1 MPTHQYDYIDDDDAL
16 EQVLDDVTG
25 ADRYAIDTEFHRERS
40 YYPRAALVQLAWGE
54 RLVLIDPLA
63 ISIEPMARLF
73 DGDGV
78 AVMHAAGQ
86 DLELLL
92 HVCDTVPAR
101 LFDTQIAAGFV
112 GMKTPSLAAVHDKL
126 LGIRLGK
133 QDRLTDWLH
142 RPLGEAQI
150 EYALSDVAY
159 LLRVHD
165 ELVAQLEAR
174 GRLDWARAECEAL
187 RIQEYSGRDPDQ
199 AWQRLKETRH
209 LGAAARGVAQAVA
222 AWRER
227 RAAESDQPVRFILS
241 ELAIVALAQ
250 RPPSNKEELR
260 RVRGIDDRFAS
271 GRHGDELLEVIRKA
285 KQRRDPVPARVDKRS
300 DARALRPA
308 ATLVSAWLA
317 QHAASID
324 LDPALL
330 ATRAEIEAFLRG
342 DESPLGEGWRA
353 ELAGEPIRRLVS
365 GEAALAFDDGNG
377 LVLEERSYA
386 PIAKEPTA
394 PRSTRVE

>member
-1 MPTHQYDYIDDDDAL
+1 MSPHEYDYIDDADAL
-16 EQVLDDVTG
+16 DQVLQSALT
-25 ADRYAIDTEFHRERS
+25 AERYALDTEFHRERS
-40 YYPRAALVQLAWGE
+40 YYPRAALVQLAWHD

-63 ISIEPMARLF
+63 VSIEPMARLL
-73 DGDGV
+73 DGPGV

-86 DLELLL
+86 DLELLQ
-92 HVCDTVPAR
+92 HVCATIPAT

-112 GMKTPSLAAVHDKL
+112 GMKTPSLAALHDKL

-142 RPLGEAQI
+142 RPLAEAQL
-150 EYALSDVAY
+150 EYARRDVAY
-159 LLRVHD
+159 LFQIHD
-165 ELVAQLEAR
+165 ELLSQLEAR

-187 RIQEYSGRDPDQ
+187 RARGFSGRDPDQ

-209 LGAAARGVAQAVA
+209 LGARARGVAQAVA

-227 RAAESDQPVRFILS
+227 RAAETDQPVRFILS

-250 RPPSNKEELR
+250 KPPSTKEELR
-260 RVRGIDDRFAS
+260 RVRGIDERFAN
-271 GRHGDELLEVIRKA
+271 GRHGEALLEVIREA
-285 KQRRDPVPARVDKRS
+285 KDRPDPVPKRVDKRS
-300 DARALRPA
+300 DARQLRPA

-317 QHAASID
+317 HHASSID

-330 ATRAEIEAFLRG
+330 ATRSDIEAFLRG
-342 DESPLGEGWRA
+342 DESPLNEGWRA
-353 ELAGEPIRRLVS
+353 ELAGEPIRRLVA

-377 LVLEERSYA
+377 LLLEERSYV
-386 PIAKEPTA
+386 PIRKQPAQP
-394 PRSTRVE
+394 PSTRPG

>member
-1 MPTHQYDYIDDDDAL
+1 M
-16 EQVLDDVTG
+16 
-25 ADRYAIDTEFHRERS
+25 
-40 YYPRAALVQLAWGE
+40 QLAWDD
-54 RLVLIDPLA
+54 RLALIDPLA
-63 ISIEPMARLF
+63 VDIEPMARLL
-73 DGDGV
+73 DGPGV

-86 DLELLL
+86 DLELFQ
-92 HVCDTVPAR
+92 HVCGTVPAT

-112 GMKTPSLAAVHDKL
+112 GMRTPSLAAVHDKL

-142 RPLGEAQI
+142 RPLGSAQL
-150 EYALSDVAY
+150 EYAISDVAY
-159 LLRVHD
+159 LLQVHD
-165 ELVAQLEAR
+165 ALVAQLEAR
-174 GRLDWARAECEAL
+174 GRLGWARAECEAL
-187 RIQEYSGRDPDQ
+187 RARGYSGRDPDQ
-199 AWQRLKETRH
+199 AWRRLKETRH
-209 LGAAARGVAQAVA
+209 LGAQARGVAQAVA

-227 RAAESDQPVRFILS
+227 RAAETDQPVRFILS

-260 RVRGIDDRFAS
+260 RVRGIDDRFAE
-271 GRHGDELLEVIRKA
+271 GRHGEALLQVIRDA
-285 KQRRDPVPARVDKRS
+285 KDRPDPAPARTVKRS
-300 DARALRPA
+300 DARELRPA

-342 DESPLGEGWRA
+342 DESPLSDGWRA
-353 ELAGEPIRRLVS
+353 ELAGEPIRRLVA
-365 GEAALAFDDGNG
+365 GEAALAFADGNG

-386 PIAKEPTA
+386 PIAKDTA
-394 PRSTRVE
+394 GPRPSAPE